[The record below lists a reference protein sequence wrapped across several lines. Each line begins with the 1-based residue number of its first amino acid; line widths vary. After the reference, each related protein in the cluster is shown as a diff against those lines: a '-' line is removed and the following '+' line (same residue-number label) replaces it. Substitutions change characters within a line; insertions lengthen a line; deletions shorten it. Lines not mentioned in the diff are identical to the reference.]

1 MSKLKTQNTEQ
12 SNSSSSQPVSAM
24 ARLLATHKAPL
35 TILKKGDNVKGIVTK
50 LTPKE
55 VLVDINAKTDAVVL
69 ERDSKLMRNLL
80 AKLKVGDEVM
90 VGILDPESEFGYP
103 VVSLRRFMDTATWD
117 KLTGSQKDK
126 KAVFVMITGA
136 TRGGFLA
143 STDDGTAG
151 FLPTSQLS
159 FSENQQTLVG
169 RKIEVIVLEVNKAAH
184 KVIFSQKALSTF
196 SDFSE
201 VTSALKVG
209 QKISANI
216 SSITLF
222 GIFLSISFGKDKYV
236 DGLVHISEIAW
247 EKVTEIDEL
256 FTVGQEIQGVIIGFD
271 TNGGRVDVS
280 IKRLTEDPFAEV
292 AKQLSIDQKVT
303 GKVIRVTAIG
313 VLIAL
318 TKPAVDEKQVE
329 VIIKKDKI
337 PPTKSYEVGE
347 TVTATISEVDT
358 KRHRIN
364 LTPVLTE
371 KPIGYR

>member
-1 MSKLKTQNTEQ
+1 MSKLKTEQ
-12 SNSSSSQPVSAM
+12 PGQTNSSAQPVSAM

-35 TILKKGDNVKGIVTK
+35 TILKKGDNVKGVVTK
-50 LTPKE
+50 LSPKE

-143 STDDGTAG
+143 TTDDGTAG

-216 SSITLF
+216 SSITPF

-256 FTVGQEIQGVIIGFD
+256 FTVGQEINGVIIGFD
-271 TNGGRVDVS
+271 TNAGRVDMS

>member
-1 MSKLKTQNTEQ
+1 MSKLKTQNENQ
-12 SNSSSSQPVSAM
+12 DNSSAQPVSAM
-24 ARLLATHKAPL
+24 AKLLAKHKAPL

-50 LTPKE
+50 LSPKE

-69 ERDSKLMRNLL
+69 ERDNKLMRNLL

-117 KLTGSQKDK
+117 KLTGSQKDR

-143 STDDGTAG
+143 TTDDGTAG

-209 QKISANI
+209 QKISAII
-216 SSITLF
+216 SSITPF
-222 GIFLSISFGKDKYV
+222 GIFLSIAFGKDKYV

-256 FTVGQEIQGVIIGFD
+256 FTVGQEINGVIIGFD

-280 IKRLTEDPFAEV
+280 IKRLTQDPFAEV

-318 TKPAVDEKQVE
+318 TKPEVDEKQVE

>member
-1 MSKLKTQNTEQ
+1 MSKIKTEQATQN
-12 SNSSSSQPVSAM
+12 NSSTQPVSAM

-216 SSITLF
+216 SSITPF

-271 TNGGRVDVS
+271 TNAGRVDVS

-292 AKQLSIDQKVT
+292 AKQLSIDQKVI